1 MKQQHIVW
9 LAGVTS
15 ALTLATI
22 AFLGYRVYGYTQQPS
37 QEALLEQAR
46 LSRQVSSDTAQVG
59 VDALLAMTLPDLDG
73 RPWLLSQW
81 KGKVL
86 VINYWAS
93 WCPPCVEEMP
103 MFSRLH
109 GQYAAQGVQF
119 VGIGLD
125 ETEKMQAFA
134 KANAIAYP
142 LLAAGTNP
150 NGSPA
155 LTVRGLP
162 YTVVLGRD
170 GKVAFSRY
178 GSVDEA
184 TLAPLLRSLAEQK

>member
-1 MKQQHIVW
+1 MKQQHALW
-9 LAGVTS
+9 LVGVTS

-22 AFLGYRVYGYTQQPS
+22 GFLGYRLYGFSQQPS
-37 QEALLEQAR
+37 QEELLEQAR
-46 LSRQVSSDTAQVG
+46 LSRQVTSEVAQVG

-73 RPWLLSQW
+73 RPWQLSQW
-81 KGKVL
+81 RGKVL

-93 WCPPCVEEMP
+93 WCPPCIEEMP
-103 MFSRLH
+103 MFSRLNA
-109 GQYAAQGVQF
+109 QYAADGVQF

-134 KANAIAYP
+134 KAHPVSYP
-142 LLAAGTNP
+142 LLAAGANP
-150 NGSPA
+150 GGSPA

-162 YTVVLGRD
+162 YTVILGRD

-178 GSVDEA
+178 GGVDEA
-184 TLAPLLRSLAEQK
+184 TLAPLLKKLAEQK